1 MNAMTANQ
9 TRRRF
14 LDYFVR
20 MGHTEV
26 PSGSLVP
33 GNDPTLLFTNAG
45 MVPFKD
51 TFLGLES
58 RPYVRATTAQ
68 KVLRVSGKH
77 NDLEEVGV
85 SPRHHTFFE
94 MLGNFSFGD
103 YFKRDAIRY
112 AWQLLTEEFGLPI
125 ERLWFTVFAG
135 DDEVPADDDAARLWV
150 ETGAPPDR
158 VLRFGR
164 KDNFW
169 LMGDTGPCGPC
180 SEITIYIGDDLDKMR
195 AEGVN
200 SEDPDYVEIWN
211 LVFMQFDKAT
221 MRPLPRPSIDTG
233 MGFERICMV
242 LQGVHSSYEADL
254 FLPIIERTLALTGG
268 DEAHYRAHQVAYRAV
283 ADHTR
288 ACVFLIA
295 DGILPGN
302 GNRSYVLRRI
312 LRRAAYQGRTIGLT
326 KPFLAQTAEVVI
338 EMMGDAYPELRRRRD
353 FILQSLT
360 DEEERFGRTISSGL
374 TLLDQE
380 LVGIAPDA
388 PLPGKVAFTLYDTF
402 GFPRD
407 LTERIAAERG
417 HPVDIAGYDSEMD
430 AQRAR
435 GRAGAQFKRG
445 SEADLWTGQD
455 LPATDFTGYTALA
468 GEGSVLALIVEGDEA
483 GEGHAGQ
490 SIRLVLDRTPFY
502 AQGGGQVGDTGTL
515 SGPNGQIRVTDTQR
529 PIPGLIVH
537 FGIIEEG
544 MIAIGDHLDAAV
556 DAERRQDIQRN
567 HTATHLLHRV
577 AREVLGDHAA
587 QAGSLVAPDRL
598 RFDFTHGR
606 AIAPEQLREM
616 EHRVNEW
623 IRADTP
629 VAWIVTDYQDAIE
642 RGAMA
647 LFGEKYGDRVRMVT
661 AGCDQAGFCS
671 RELCGGTH
679 VARTGEIGFFR
690 VLQESSSAGG
700 IRRIEAV
707 TGRGAEEWALG
718 QAGMVREAASRLGA
732 PPAQIL
738 ERIDGL
744 LAEVRQQ
751 RQQIEQLRATSGQGA
766 REALLEQ
773 VQSMGDLR
781 YLAAH
786 VAATD
791 SKELDE
797 LGDWLRDKLG
807 SAVIVLG
814 AVLGEKPQLLA
825 LVTADL
831 VARGYHAGNLVK
843 RLAPIVGGGGG
854 GRPDR
859 ASAGGRDSTK
869 LDEALAQVPSFLQ
882 EMGQAVNGSCREK
895 GRASG

>member
-1 MNAMTANQ
+1 S
-9 TRRRF
+9 
-14 LDYFVR
+14 V
-20 MGHTEV
+20 
-26 PSGSLVP
+26 
-33 GNDPTLLFTNAG
+33 
-45 MVPFKD
+45 
-51 TFLGLES
+51 
-58 RPYVRATTAQ
+58 
-68 KVLRVSGKH
+68 
-77 NDLEEVGV
+77 
-85 SPRHHTFFE
+85 
-94 MLGNFSFGD
+94 
-103 YFKRDAIRY
+103 
-112 AWQLLTEEFGLPI
+112 
-125 ERLWFTVFAG
+125 
-135 DDEVPADDDAARLWV
+135 
-150 ETGAPPDR
+150 
-158 VLRFGR
+158 
-164 KDNFW
+164 
-169 LMGDTGPCGPC
+169 
-180 SEITIYIGDDLDKMR
+180 
-195 AEGVN
+195 
-200 SEDPDYVEIWN
+200 
-211 LVFMQFDKAT
+211 
-221 MRPLPRPSIDTG
+221 DTG
-233 MGFERICMV
+233 MGFERMCTV
-242 LQGVHSSYEADL
+242 LQGVRSSYETDL
-254 FLPIIERTLALTGG
+254 FLPIIERTMALTGG
-268 DEAHYRAHQVAYRAV
+268 DEEHYRAHQVAYKAV

-288 ACVFLIA
+288 ACAFLIA

-326 KPFLAQTAEVVI
+326 KPFLAQTAAVVI
-338 EMMGDAYPELRRRRD
+338 ETMGDAYPELRRRRD

-380 LVGIAPDA
+380 LAGVAPAA
-388 PLPGKVAFTLYDTF
+388 PLPGKAAFTLYDTF

-417 HPVDIAGYDSEMD
+417 HPVDMAGYDTEME

-445 SEADLWTGQD
+445 SEAELWAGQD
-455 LPATDFTGYTALA
+455 LPATDFQGYGSLTGQ
-468 GEGSVLALIVEGDEA
+468 GKVLALIVEGDEA

-490 SIRLVLDRTPFY
+490 AVQVVLDSTPFY

-515 SGPNGQIRVTDTQR
+515 SGPNGQVRVTDTQR

-537 FGIIEEG
+537 LGIIEEG
-544 MIAIGDHLDAAV
+544 TISLGDRLEAAV

-606 AIAPEQLREM
+606 AIAPEQLREI

-629 VAWIVTDYQDAIE
+629 VGWIVTDYQDAIG

-647 LFGEKYGDRVRMVT
+647 LFGEKYGDQVRMVT
-661 AGCDQAGFCS
+661 AGCEQGDFCS

-707 TGRGAEEWALG
+707 TGRGAEEWALS
-718 QAGMVREAASRLGA
+718 QAGMVREAAARLGA
-732 PPAQIL
+732 PPVQIL

-744 LAEVRQQ
+744 LDELRQQ
-751 RQQIEQLRATSGQGA
+751 RRQIEHLRLASGQGA

-773 VQSMGDLR
+773 VQSLGDAR
-781 YLAAH
+781 YLAAK
-786 VAATD
+786 VEAAD
-791 SKELDE
+791 SKGLDE

-814 AVLGEKPQLLA
+814 AVLGEKPQVLA
-825 LVTADL
+825 LVTPDL
-831 VARGYHAGNLVK
+831 AARGYHAGNLVK
-843 RLAPIVGGGGG
+843 RLAPIIGGGGG
-854 GRPDR
+854 GRSDR

-869 LDEALAQVPSFLQ
+869 LDEALAQVPVFLS
-882 EMGQAVNGSCREK
+882 EVGVSR
-895 GRASG
+895 

>member
-1 MNAMTANQ
+1 MNALSGNE

-14 LDYFVR
+14 LDFFVR
-20 MGHTEV
+20 NGHTEV
-26 PSGSLVP
+26 PSGPLIP

-58 RPYVRATTAQ
+58 RPYSRAVTAQ
-68 KVLRVSGKH
+68 KILRVSGKH
-77 NDLEEVGV
+77 NDLEEVGF

-103 YFKRDAIRY
+103 YFKSDAIHY
-112 AWQLLTEEFGLPI
+112 AWQLLTEEFALPI

-135 DDEVPADDDAARLWV
+135 DAEVPADDEAARLWI
-150 ETGAPPDR
+150 EAGAAPDR
-158 VLRFGR
+158 VLHFGR

-180 SEITIYIGDDLDKMR
+180 SEITVYIGDDLSKMR

-233 MGFERICMV
+233 MGLERICSV
-242 LQGVHSSYEADL
+242 LQGVRSDYETDL
-254 FLPIIERTLALTGG
+254 FRPIIERLITLAGG
-268 DEAHYRAHQVAYRAV
+268 DDIHYQAHQTAYRAV

-288 ACVFLIA
+288 ACAFLVA

-326 KPFLAQTAEVVI
+326 KPFLAETADVVI
-338 EMMGDAYPELRRRRD
+338 GIMGDAYPELRRRRD
-353 FILQSLT
+353 FILETLT

-380 LVGIAPDA
+380 LARVEVGE
-388 PLPGKVAFTLYDTF
+388 PLPGQVAFALYDTF

-407 LTERIAAERG
+407 LTERITAERG
-417 HPVDIAGYDSEMD
+417 YGVDLPAYEAEME

-435 GRAGAQFKRG
+435 GRAGAQFKRSAEG
-445 SEADLWTGQD
+445 ELWAGREIAPTEFVGYGAAVSEGT
-455 LPATDFTGYTALA
+455 
-468 GEGSVLALIVEGDEA
+468 VLALMIEGDAASEA
-483 GEGHAGQ
+483 HTGQ
-490 SIRLVLDRTPFY
+490 SVGIALDRTAFY
-502 AQGGGQVGDTGTL
+502 AQGGGQVGDTGL
-515 SGPNGQIRVTDTQR
+515 LIGPAGRARVSDTQR

-537 FGIIEEG
+537 IAVMEEG
-544 MIAIGDHLDAAV
+544 TIAIGDPMRAEV
-556 DAERRQDIQRN
+556 DKERRHDVERN
-567 HTATHLLHRV
+567 HTATHLLHRL
-577 AREVLGDHAA
+577 ARQVLGEHAA

-606 AIAPEQLREM
+606 AVSEDQLRRIEQG
-616 EHRVNEW
+616 VNEW

-629 VAWIVTDYQDAIE
+629 VNWLTTSYQEALDQ
-642 RGAMA
+642 GAMA

-661 AGCDQAGFCS
+661 AGCEQADFCS

-679 VARTGEIGFFR
+679 VARTGEIGLFHI
-690 VLQESSSAGG
+690 LQETSSAGG

-707 TGRGAEEWALG
+707 TGKGAEEWAVG
-718 QAGMVREAASRLGA
+718 QATMVREAADRLGA
-732 PPAQIL
+732 PPARLL

-744 LAEVRQQ
+744 LAELRRS
-751 RQQIEQLRATSGQGA
+751 RQQIEQLRNQSAQGT

-773 VQSMGDLR
+773 VRTVGDVPV
-781 YLAAH
+781 LAAKVD
-786 VAATD
+786 VAD
-791 SKELDE
+791 GKGLDD

-807 SAVIVLG
+807 SAVLVLG
-814 AVLGEKPQLLA
+814 AVIADKPHLLA
-825 LVTADL
+825 VVTPDL
-831 VARGYHAGNLVK
+831 TARGYHAGNLVK
-843 RLAPIVGGGGG
+843 RLAPVIGGGGG

-859 ASAGGRDSTK
+859 ASAGGRSVER
-869 LDEALAQVPSFLQ
+869 LDEALALVERILA
-882 EMGQAVNGSCREK
+882 EKQAGS
-895 GRASG
+895 